1 MIMQKTINRPWLRV
15 LCVCMVLCMLVGMLP
30 ATVSA
35 ATPSKLY
42 LMPNSNWTKDGAR
55 FAAYFFGNGY
65 TWVSGVKL
73 SNGMYEFNVPS
84 GYPNVIFCR
93 MNGSAA
99 ANDWNNKWNQTGDLK
114 VPTDGNNLYTVPSG
128 SWDGGTAQWGKFDPC
143 GILGHQFTNHI
154 CNTCGI
160 HECDAKGHNFE
171 NNVCSVCGAKECD
184 VKGHQF
190 ENDICGICGHARYMN
205 IYFRNDWFWSNV
217 TVHFWGTDTDIG
229 TAFPG
234 AAMTLYD
241 NDGTYDY
248 YVLKVPTDIDGLLFV
263 GNKNDAPNVQDQS
276 PDVNSGWYDGI
287 VYYMHWDGGNKVSS
301 FDICDV
307 KFPCKHPNQKPV
319 SGHEATCTQTGL
331 TDGIVCVDCGETIK
345 AQDEIPAKG
354 HNWNDATC
362 TEAKTCSVCGATE
375 GEPAGHGYMNGYEY
389 IETSEGHEVRCADC
403 SEYSYQEDHSYGE
416 NHYCIC
422 GAAELMTVTFMNG
435 DEVWDVFE
443 RYYETWVAFV
453 GMEYPTKEGYSF
465 TGWYTAEGEK
475 IHNKTVVT
483 DNMVVYADFRINTYT
498 VTWIVDGVATEETYE
513 HGQTPVFIGSTDK
526 AQDGCTVYTFDGWDR
541 EIVAV
546 TDNVTYT
553 AVYTETAI
561 HSFTAAEYKWAE
573 DYASCTAIGVCA
585 CGETAS
591 EIAFSAV
598 CELKGA
604 SCVNPAY
611 LEFRVG
617 FDAPWAELQTVE
629 AYDPAGV
636 KDPTVHAYGT
646 RYINN
651 GENHV
656 EICVACN
663 VPVAEPEEHNKDIVL
678 YGGNCQYVAVYR
690 CSKCYYEY
698 SGEKNPDVHAAG
710 STIKTNNGDG
720 THAELWPCCNQI
732 VIAAQEHV
740 DTNGQDGR
748 CDECHGLVHPAY
760 LRQVSVSLKGN
771 IALNYYMLLS
781 EEVLA
786 DETAYMQFTMAD
798 GEVIKLPVSQGV
810 EQNSQGETYY
820 VFTCAVSAKEMTDA
834 VLSQFFYD
842 GGSTREHTY
851 SVQTYAK
858 HILTNYDDAAIKDLI
873 TSMLNYG
880 AASQLHFGYNTD
892 KLANADLEAP
902 DYSNVTID
910 GFKPVAGQGTELA
923 KLYSASLILKSET
936 TLRIF
941 FKVDAAV
948 ENLTVTYQGQ
958 ALEVKQRSGL
968 SYVDVVGI
976 SAKALDEVVT
986 VTVNDGANTA
996 EVAFNPMSYSQGVL
1010 NDTTGAFGQDMK
1022 DLVAALYLYNKAA
1035 NVYFKEV

>member
-1 MIMQKTINRPWLRV
+1 
-15 LCVCMVLCMLVGMLP
+15 MVTLTMER
-30 ATVSA
+30 
-35 ATPSKLY
+35 
-42 LMPNSNWTKDGAR
+42 D
-55 FAAYFFGNGY
+55 
-65 TWVSGVKL
+65 
-73 SNGMYEFNVPS
+73 
-84 GYPNVIFCR
+84 FCR
-93 MNGSAA
+93 CNRLAFRLFSH
-99 ANDWNNKWNQTGDLK
+99 KWND
-114 VPTDGNNLYTVPSG
+114 
-128 SWDGGTAQWGKFDPC
+128 A
-143 GILGHQFTNHI
+143 
-154 CNTCGI
+154 TCT
-160 HECDAKGHNFE
+160 EAKT
-171 NNVCSVCGAKECD
+171 CSVCGETE
-184 VKGHQF
+184 G
-190 ENDICGICGHARYMN
+190 
-205 IYFRNDWFWSNV
+205 
-217 TVHFWGTDTDIG
+217 
-229 TAFPG
+229 
-234 AAMTLYD
+234 
-241 NDGTYDY
+241 
-248 YVLKVPTDIDGLLFV
+248 
-263 GNKNDAPNVQDQS
+263 
-276 PDVNSGWYDGI
+276 
-287 VYYMHWDGGNKVSS
+287 
-301 FDICDV
+301 
-307 KFPCKHPNQKPV
+307 
-319 SGHEATCTQTGL
+319 EAL
-331 TDGIVCVDCGETIK
+331 
-345 AQDEIPAKG
+345 G

-375 GEPAGHGYMNGYEY
+375 GEALGHSEPDYINNGDTHSIDYPCCDTLDE
-389 IETSEGHEVRCADC
+389 EGLEHTYAD
-403 SEYSYQEDHSYGE
+403 YV
-416 NHYCIC
+416 CIC
-422 GAAELMTVTFMNG
+422 GKVQEFTVTFV
-435 DEVWDVFE
+435 DEDG
-443 RYYETWVAFV
+443 TLISQQQVAYDH
-453 GMEYPTKEGYSF
+453 MPELPEEPTKAPTVEYTYYFAGWDPYVEPV
-465 TGWYTAEGEK
+465 TGDITYTATYSTLGNWFTITCYVEGSQWQKFACRYGTKLPWDYFYESFGVPEK
-475 IHNKTVVT
+475 EGHTFSHWT
-483 DNMVVYADFRINTYT
+483 DANGEAVQLTTMPAYNVDLYADFRINTYT

-513 HGQTPVFIGSTDK
+513 YGQTPVFTGSTDK
-526 AQDGCTVYTFDGWDR
+526 AQDGCTVYTFDGWDH

-546 TDNVTYT
+546 TDHVTYT

-604 SCVNPAY
+604 NCVNAAY

-663 VPVAEPEEHNKDIVL
+663 VPVGEPEEHNKDIVL
-678 YGGNCQYVAVYR
+678 DGGNCQYVAVYR

-720 THAELWPCCNQI
+720 THAELWPCCNKI

-810 EQNSQGETYY
+810 EQYSQGETYY
-820 VFTCAVSAKEMTDA
+820 VFTCAVSAKEMTDT

>member
-42 LMPNSNWTKDGAR
+42 LMPNTNWTKDGAR

-73 SNGMYEFNVPS
+73 SNGMYEFAVPS

-114 VPTDGNNLYTVPSG
+114 VPTNGNNLYTVPSG

-143 GILGHQFTNHI
+143 GSLGHQFTNHI
-154 CNTCGI
+154 CNNCGI
-160 HECDAKGHNFE
+160 HECDAKGHKFT
-171 NNVCSVCGAKECD
+171 NNICSVCGAKECD
-184 VKGHQF
+184 VNGHKF

-307 KFPCKHPNQKPV
+307 VFPCKHPNQKPV

-331 TDGIVCVDCGETIK
+331 TDGIVCADCGETIK

-362 TEAKTCSVCGATE
+362 TVAKTCSVCGETE
-375 GEPAGHGYMNGYEY
+375 GEALGHSEPVYTNNGAAHMVDYPCCDDEDNEWEAHSFTDGECVCGAPETVQVTVTNDYGTADTVTLSNTVATPGQDYVTTVTSTVGTSLGVWSVYVAIDDSWYGNYIYEFDAETNTLTVFGDYVAEGIQIEAIPLVTLTTHLNGGTVREDWQYTYQPDANGTLVNETAAGY
-389 IETSEGHEVRCADC
+389 ADGL
-403 SEYSYQEDHSYGE
+403 YGE
-416 NHYCIC
+416 WDP
-422 GAAELMTVTFMNG
+422 ET
-435 DEVWDVFE
+435 DEIILDANLVFE
-443 RYYETWVAFV
+443 R
-453 GMEYPTKEGYSF
+453 EGY
-465 TGWYTAEGEK
+465 K
-475 IHNKTVVT
+475 I
-483 DNMVVYADFRINTYT
+483 
-498 VTWIVDGVATEETYE
+498 
-513 HGQTPVFIGSTDK
+513 IG
-526 AQDGCTVYTFDGWDR
+526 Y
-541 EIVAV
+541 
-546 TDNVTYT
+546 N
-553 AVYTETAI
+553 
-561 HSFTAAEYKWAE
+561 TAADGSGTFYAMDQMVDFVEDTELWLVWECDHKWTDAT
-573 DYASCTAIGVCA
+573 CTEPKTCSS
-585 CGETAS
+585 CGET
-591 EIAFSAV
+591 E
-598 CELKGA
+598 G
-604 SCVNPAY
+604 
-611 LEFRVG
+611 
-617 FDAPWAELQTVE
+617 E
-629 AYDPAGV
+629 ALGH
-636 KDPTVHAYGT
+636 KDED
-646 RYINN
+646 NN
-651 GENHV
+651 
-656 EICVACN
+656 
-663 VPVAEPEEHNKDIVL
+663 
-678 YGGNCQYVAVYR
+678 
-690 CSKCYYEY
+690 
-698 SGEKNPDVHAAG
+698 
-710 STIKTNNGDG
+710 
-720 THAELWPCCNQI
+720 
-732 VIAAQEHV
+732 
-740 DTNGQDGR
+740 GR

-820 VFTCAVSAKEMTDA
+820 VFTCAVSAKEMTDT

>member
-1 MIMQKTINRPWLRV
+1 MKRNMCGVIHMIMQKTINRPWLRV

-30 ATVSA
+30 ATGSA

-42 LMPNSNWTKDGAR
+42 LMPNSNWTMDGAR
-55 FAAYFFGNGY
+55 FAAYFFGNGEK
-65 TWVSGVKL
+65 WVSGVKL
-73 SNGMYEFNVPS
+73 SNGMYEFAVPS

-99 ANDWNNKWNQTGDLK
+99 ANNWSNKWNQTGDLK
-114 VPTDGNNLYTVPSG
+114 VPTNGNNLYTVPSG

-143 GILGHQFTNHI
+143 GNLGHKF
-154 CNTCGI
+154 
-160 HECDAKGHNFE
+160 A
-171 NNVCSVCGAKECD
+171 NNICSVCGAKECD
-184 VKGHQF
+184 VNGHKF

-263 GNKNDAPNVQDQS
+263 GNKNDAPDVQDQS

-307 KFPCKHPNQKPV
+307 VFPCKHPNQKPV

-362 TEAKTCSVCGATE
+362 TVAKTCSVCGTTE
-375 GEPAGHGYMNGYEY
+375 GEALGHSEPDY
-389 IETSEGHEVRCADC
+389 I
-403 SEYSYQEDHSYGE
+403 
-416 NHYCIC
+416 
-422 GAAELMTVTFMNG
+422 
-435 DEVWDVFE
+435 
-443 RYYETWVAFV
+443 
-453 GMEYPTKEGYSF
+453 
-465 TGWYTAEGEK
+465 
-475 IHNKTVVT
+475 
-483 DNMVVYADFRINTYT
+483 
-498 VTWIVDGVATEETYE
+498 
-513 HGQTPVFIGSTDK
+513 
-526 AQDGCTVYTFDGWDR
+526 
-541 EIVAV
+541 
-546 TDNVTYT
+546 
-553 AVYTETAI
+553 
-561 HSFTAAEYKWAE
+561 
-573 DYASCTAIGVCA
+573 
-585 CGETAS
+585 
-591 EIAFSAV
+591 
-598 CELKGA
+598 
-604 SCVNPAY
+604 
-611 LEFRVG
+611 
-617 FDAPWAELQTVE
+617 
-629 AYDPAGV
+629 
-636 KDPTVHAYGT
+636 
-646 RYINN
+646 
-651 GENHV
+651 
-656 EICVACN
+656 
-663 VPVAEPEEHNKDIVL
+663 
-678 YGGNCQYVAVYR
+678 
-690 CSKCYYEY
+690 
-698 SGEKNPDVHAAG
+698 
-710 STIKTNNGDG
+710 NNGDG
-720 THAELWPCCNQI
+720 THAELWPCCNKI
-732 VIAAQEHV
+732 VIAAEEHV

-810 EQNSQGETYY
+810 EQSYQGETYY
-820 VFTCAVSAKEMTDA
+820 VFTCAVSAKEMTDT

-842 GGSTREHTY
+842 GGVTREHTY